1 MLGFWARSG
10 AVGKGNRRQGRLVR
24 YRRKAR
30 LRHTRLMMIKVG
42 TGDWGL
48 AWDSVRRTVMFF
60 VGHIYGF
67 TDPSSHLRTGSGAF
81 FIFFITRG
89 LTFGLI
95 LYNKR
100 TD

>member
-42 TGDWGL
+42 SGDWGL

-67 TDPSSHLRTGSGAF
+67 TDPSLSF
-81 FIFFITRG
+81 ERG
-89 LTFGLI
+89 LVHF
-95 LYNKR
+95 LYFSLLEG
-100 TD
+100 